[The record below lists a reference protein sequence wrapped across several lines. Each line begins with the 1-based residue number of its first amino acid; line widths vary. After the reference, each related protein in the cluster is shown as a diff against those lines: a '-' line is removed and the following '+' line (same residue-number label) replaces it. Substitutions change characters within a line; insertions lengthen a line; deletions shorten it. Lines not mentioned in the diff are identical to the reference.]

1 MNAEQ
6 LKLSFGSVLKELR
19 NNKSISQEQ
28 LAHDCG
34 LDRTYISMLERG
46 KYQPSLSTLFSI
58 AESLEIKASDL
69 VQRIESS

>member
-34 LDRTYISMLERG
+34 LERTYISMLERG
-46 KYQPSLSTLFSI
+46 KYQPSLSTLLI
-58 AESLEIKASDL
+58 LQKA
-69 VQRIESS
+69 